1 MGVDCK
7 RPWSVATARLV
18 LTHRET
24 IWADVC
30 VDRWTSFS
38 TERVNSMMSVSSL
51 PMLYVDL
58 AFIRQRR
65 SFGSKG
71 ICWGGV
77 GQCDRPV
84 YKGFMTL
91 EVYSLLLVQNTF
103 QSVTVVSSSN
113 NDSKGWEIS
122 GHIKANGRDL
132 SSVRYL
138 CLTRMVGMYQF

>member
-1 MGVDCK
+1 M
-7 RPWSVATARLV
+7 ATARLV

-30 VDRWTSFS
+30 VDRSTSFS

-71 ICWGGV
+71 IC
-77 GQCDRPV
+77 
-84 YKGFMTL
+84 
-91 EVYSLLLVQNTF
+91 
-103 QSVTVVSSSN
+103 
-113 NDSKGWEIS
+113 
-122 GHIKANGRDL
+122 
-132 SSVRYL
+132 
-138 CLTRMVGMYQF
+138 